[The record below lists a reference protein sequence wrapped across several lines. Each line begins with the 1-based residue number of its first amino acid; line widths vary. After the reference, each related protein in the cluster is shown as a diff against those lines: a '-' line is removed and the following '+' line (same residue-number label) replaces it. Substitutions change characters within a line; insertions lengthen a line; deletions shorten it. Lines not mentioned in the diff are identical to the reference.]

1 MHKYIKKFLLDC
13 SYINDYYNYLVDKT
27 KSLQYVGITNEWLID
42 NYYLIVE
49 YKKSIYDDRRGIS
62 KKLSKSNNI
71 YEIILN
77 IVKNNEY
84 NINYKTLVK
93 EINSYQRKQG
103 LYFSYKEISAIPEIL
118 LFIYISRLADIC
130 KESYKELI
138 ANEKVTD
145 IVDNLED
152 ASDINVFINK
162 DFDIINDSNYVFEIN
177 NQLKKVGVKT
187 NLLFKEYNLLLEK
200 NNISIREV
208 LSDEYQKRADTNLL
222 TANIFNNIKEFVEYD
237 IEDLYESI
245 NKCEKYLMDD
255 KIYHN
260 MTPEAKYLYRERITK
275 LAHKKRISELKYIEN
290 LLTDID
296 LSKEHIGFRL
306 FKNKSYKIRMVIYVI
321 AISIISF
328 LITYFI
334 SKYFINSKIIGF
346 LILIIPVSQVVIQL
360 INQIIGLFLK
370 TKPLPKMDYSK
381 RIPEES
387 ASMIVIPTIIS
398 DTKKIKEMF
407 DKLETFYIVNKSD
420 NLYFTLL
427 GDTKSSDKKKLSI
440 DDDIIRFG
448 VEYATK
454 LNKKYKKEIF
464 YFIYRKRVW
473 SESENSYLGYERKRG
488 ALLHFNRLL
497 LKKLTKS
504 EEEKYFSVHTF
515 QNFDKKIKYV
525 IPVDTDTELV
535 LNSLLNLIGCMAHP
549 LNRPI
554 LNKEKTKVISGYA
567 IMQPR
572 MNIDIESTNTSLYSQ
587 VFAGIGGF
595 DTYSILVPNIHEDL
609 FSEGSFAGKGI
620 YDLEVFDEVLYN
632 RFPDNLILSHDLLEG
647 NYLRCAYVSDIEF
660 IEDFPSKFLVD
671 TKRQHRWAR
680 GDTQIISYL
689 LPKTKNKT
697 GEKEKNPINLLGKFK
712 IFDNI
717 IRMFLYP
724 SLLLLI
730 ICTLFF
736 TKHKIWFLIFI
747 YLVISFPI
755 IVFLKNKLYVK
766 GNDRTTV
773 YYKNLTFGGRSLLIR
788 SLIVFS
794 TIPYYTYLY
803 MDAFIRALY
812 RMFVSHK
819 NLLNWTTAEDVEKN
833 SKFNLI
839 TYINNF
845 KFNIF
850 VGLII
855 LLVGIYYNNYYSIV
869 ISIIFILAPIYMYY
883 VSMDLNYTPDRLDD
897 NKNKNI
903 IGIARRTWTYFK
915 DNLTEEN
922 NYLIPD
928 NYQENRD
935 IKMDYRTSST
945 DISYSLTS
953 VICAYQLKFI
963 NLEETLFYLDKILNS
978 IDSLEKWNGHLYN
991 WYDIKTKEVL
1001 NPRFVSTI
1009 DSGNLVAAL
1018 IVVKEFLEENN
1029 NYNLVKLCDRLIKN
1043 TNFKKLYTKKDVFSI
1058 GYSEEEHS
1066 LSVYNYNKF
1075 ASESR
1080 LTSFVA
1086 ICKGDVS
1093 SKHWFCLDKSLTTY
1107 KNRKGLISWSGTS
1120 FEYFMPLLY
1129 MRNYKNTL
1137 LDESYDFAYF
1147 CEKDYIESVN
1157 KRLPWGISE
1166 SAYNELDNS
1175 ENYKYSSFSVPMLK
1189 AKEDKN
1195 RRIVISPYSSLM
1207 IMPLVP
1213 DDVYENIIKLKQLN
1227 MLSKYGFYE
1236 AYDYDTKSVVRAC
1249 FAHHQGMS
1257 LIGLTNYLKDNIIQK
1272 YFHNNVKVKTFDILL
1287 KEKVQVKADID
1298 MKIAS
1303 YKKYNYK
1310 KEVIHNDI
1318 RAFSYISDMPEVS
1331 ALSNKKYTLLMN
1343 DRGNSFSRY
1352 RTLQLNRY
1360 RKITEQDYGMF
1371 LYIKDIATNKVWSN
1385 TYAPMNKKPD
1395 KYEVVFA
1402 SDKIKYVRTDGL
1414 ITTKTEIIVTRDHN
1428 AEIRKYTFTNDSDDY
1443 KVLELTTYTEPIL
1456 SENPADIAHRVF
1468 NNMFLEIYYDDNTN
1482 SLIAIRKSR
1491 ETSSKTYMINKLLIE
1506 DPVDKYT
1513 YETDR
1518 FNFIGRGHTAT
1529 DPIALDEVLSN
1540 NFGTSLEPVMSIR
1553 NRIEIAPN
1561 SKKSVYFICG
1571 FGRSI
1576 EQVKDIVKT
1585 YSDTMSINKAFK
1597 ISNTM
1602 NIINTKNMN
1611 LTGSEM
1617 RTFNIMLNYL
1627 YQTTKIAV
1635 NEKRRE
1641 YLRCNALAQNGLWKF
1656 GVSGDRPIILVNI
1669 SDTLD
1674 LPFVYEILKA
1684 FEYFKNKSIFVDI
1697 IIVNNEKSEL
1707 KKIIKQQID
1716 NELYRIYSINSFRHT
1731 PGAVTVIDSNNIT
1744 EEEKS
1749 LLKIVPR
1756 LMFNVK
1762 NHRSLMDEVELLQKN
1777 NKINDYK
1784 LLELEDVIYNKSND
1798 KLKFDNSYGGFKS
1811 NGVEYVINNINTP
1824 TPWSN
1829 VISNGNFGTI
1839 ITNNGCGYTYCYNS
1853 LEFKITSWTNEM
1865 VVNDKSEGI
1874 KIDGKEFVP
1883 TKCTHGF
1890 GYSILE
1896 SETKCLKEK
1905 LTEFVAKDDNV
1916 KIYILKLSNKENI
1929 SKDLDISFFINPT
1942 LGNSEEKTARHI
1954 LTEFMGRDNYL
1965 KLRNV
1970 YSIDYSDVNVFMS
1983 SSEEIDTAT
1992 IDRILVKD
2000 INIKINL
2007 SAKEEKEI
2015 VFTLGCSKDED
2026 KNLLLVNKYNNLDN
2040 VKKELDLVKDY
2051 WNNKLSTI
2059 QVKTP
2064 DSSLDYMLN
2073 GWYLYQTMSS
2083 RINAKAGFYQVSG
2096 AFGYRDQLQDAMN
2109 ICSVNPEYTRCQILI
2124 NAKHQFIE
2132 GDVLHWWHEK
2142 NHFGLRSRYK
2152 DDYLWLVYATIYY
2165 LNVTNDKSILDEEV
2179 EFAVA
2184 DNLSEHES
2192 ERGVIF
2198 TYSSYKKTLFE
2209 HLLLSLKLS
2218 MSELGSHGLPLMGGG
2233 DWNDG
2238 MNKVGIKGK
2247 GESVW
2252 LGFFLYDIINNFI
2265 KILDDYYP
2273 DMEKKSYISFN
2284 EKLKDNLNE
2293 FAWDK
2298 DYYLRAYFDNGD
2310 KLGSYENEECKIDLI
2325 SQSFAI
2331 LSDVIKKERI
2341 SSVINSVE
2349 EHLVN
2354 KESKIIKLL
2363 DPPFEKS
2370 LNNPG
2375 YIMSYPKGIR
2385 ENGGQYT
2392 HATIW
2397 YIMAL
2402 IKTNHVDRAYKYYQM
2417 INPINRTLEKE
2428 DVLKY
2433 KVEPYVIAADIYSK
2447 KGYEGRGGWTWYT
2460 GSAGWF
2466 YRVGI
2471 EEILGIKK
2479 RGDYLILDPHVPKEW
2494 NNYEVNYQFGDSVY
2508 HIKVIIGNEAKLII
2522 DGKEEKSKNKIKL
2535 SHKKKSYD
2543 VEFYIKKH

>member
-1 MHKYIKKFLLDC
+1 M
-13 SYINDYYNYLVDKT
+13 
-27 KSLQYVGITNEWLID
+27 
-42 NYYLIVE
+42 
-49 YKKSIYDDRRGIS
+49 
-62 KKLSKSNNI
+62 
-71 YEIILN
+71 
-77 IVKNNEY
+77 
-84 NINYKTLVK
+84 
-93 EINSYQRKQG
+93 
-103 LYFSYKEISAIPEIL
+103 
-118 LFIYISRLADIC
+118 
-130 KESYKELI
+130 
-138 ANEKVTD
+138 
-145 IVDNLED
+145 
-152 ASDINVFINK
+152 
-162 DFDIINDSNYVFEIN
+162 
-177 NQLKKVGVKT
+177 
-187 NLLFKEYNLLLEK
+187 
-200 NNISIREV
+200 
-208 LSDEYQKRADTNLL
+208 SDEYQKRADTNLL

-260 MTPEAKYLYRERITK
+260 MTPEAKYLYREKITK

-306 FKNKSYKIRMVIYVI
+306 FKNKSYKTRMVIYVI

-497 LKKLTKS
+497 LKKLTRS

-935 IKMDYRTSST
+935 VKMDYRTSST

-1029 NYNLVKLCDRLIKN
+1029 NDNLVKLCDKLIKN

-1058 GYSEEEHS
+1058 GYLEEEHS

-1086 ICKGDVS
+1086 ICKGDIS

-1107 KNRKGLISWSGTS
+1107 KNRKGLISWSGTA

-1137 LDESYDFAYF
+1137 LSH
-1147 CEKDYIESVN
+1147 II
-1157 KRLPWGISE
+1157 P
-1166 SAYNELDNS
+1166 
-1175 ENYKYSSFSVPMLK
+1175 LK
-1189 AKEDKN
+1189 
-1195 RRIVISPYSSLM
+1195 
-1207 IMPLVP
+1207 
-1213 DDVYENIIKLKQLN
+1213 
-1227 MLSKYGFYE
+1227 
-1236 AYDYDTKSVVRAC
+1236 
-1249 FAHHQGMS
+1249 
-1257 LIGLTNYLKDNIIQK
+1257 
-1272 YFHNNVKVKTFDILL
+1272 
-1287 KEKVQVKADID
+1287 
-1298 MKIAS
+1298 
-1303 YKKYNYK
+1303 
-1310 KEVIHNDI
+1310 
-1318 RAFSYISDMPEVS
+1318 
-1331 ALSNKKYTLLMN
+1331 
-1343 DRGNSFSRY
+1343 
-1352 RTLQLNRY
+1352 
-1360 RKITEQDYGMF
+1360 
-1371 LYIKDIATNKVWSN
+1371 
-1385 TYAPMNKKPD
+1385 
-1395 KYEVVFA
+1395 
-1402 SDKIKYVRTDGL
+1402 
-1414 ITTKTEIIVTRDHN
+1414 
-1428 AEIRKYTFTNDSDDY
+1428 
-1443 KVLELTTYTEPIL
+1443 
-1456 SENPADIAHRVF
+1456 
-1468 NNMFLEIYYDDNTN
+1468 
-1482 SLIAIRKSR
+1482 
-1491 ETSSKTYMINKLLIE
+1491 
-1506 DPVDKYT
+1506 
-1513 YETDR
+1513 
-1518 FNFIGRGHTAT
+1518 
-1529 DPIALDEVLSN
+1529 
-1540 NFGTSLEPVMSIR
+1540 
-1553 NRIEIAPN
+1553 
-1561 SKKSVYFICG
+1561 
-1571 FGRSI
+1571 
-1576 EQVKDIVKT
+1576 
-1585 YSDTMSINKAFK
+1585 
-1597 ISNTM
+1597 
-1602 NIINTKNMN
+1602 
-1611 LTGSEM
+1611 
-1617 RTFNIMLNYL
+1617 
-1627 YQTTKIAV
+1627 
-1635 NEKRRE
+1635 
-1641 YLRCNALAQNGLWKF
+1641 
-1656 GVSGDRPIILVNI
+1656 
-1669 SDTLD
+1669 
-1674 LPFVYEILKA
+1674 
-1684 FEYFKNKSIFVDI
+1684 
-1697 IIVNNEKSEL
+1697 
-1707 KKIIKQQID
+1707 
-1716 NELYRIYSINSFRHT
+1716 
-1731 PGAVTVIDSNNIT
+1731 
-1744 EEEKS
+1744 
-1749 LLKIVPR
+1749 
-1756 LMFNVK
+1756 
-1762 NHRSLMDEVELLQKN
+1762 
-1777 NKINDYK
+1777 
-1784 LLELEDVIYNKSND
+1784 
-1798 KLKFDNSYGGFKS
+1798 
-1811 NGVEYVINNINTP
+1811 
-1824 TPWSN
+1824 
-1829 VISNGNFGTI
+1829 
-1839 ITNNGCGYTYCYNS
+1839 
-1853 LEFKITSWTNEM
+1853 
-1865 VVNDKSEGI
+1865 
-1874 KIDGKEFVP
+1874 
-1883 TKCTHGF
+1883 
-1890 GYSILE
+1890 
-1896 SETKCLKEK
+1896 
-1905 LTEFVAKDDNV
+1905 
-1916 KIYILKLSNKENI
+1916 
-1929 SKDLDISFFINPT
+1929 
-1942 LGNSEEKTARHI
+1942 
-1954 LTEFMGRDNYL
+1954 
-1965 KLRNV
+1965 
-1970 YSIDYSDVNVFMS
+1970 
-1983 SSEEIDTAT
+1983 
-1992 IDRILVKD
+1992 
-2000 INIKINL
+2000 
-2007 SAKEEKEI
+2007 
-2015 VFTLGCSKDED
+2015 
-2026 KNLLLVNKYNNLDN
+2026 
-2040 VKKELDLVKDY
+2040 
-2051 WNNKLSTI
+2051 
-2059 QVKTP
+2059 
-2064 DSSLDYMLN
+2064 
-2073 GWYLYQTMSS
+2073 
-2083 RINAKAGFYQVSG
+2083 
-2096 AFGYRDQLQDAMN
+2096 
-2109 ICSVNPEYTRCQILI
+2109 
-2124 NAKHQFIE
+2124 
-2132 GDVLHWWHEK
+2132 
-2142 NHFGLRSRYK
+2142 
-2152 DDYLWLVYATIYY
+2152 
-2165 LNVTNDKSILDEEV
+2165 
-2179 EFAVA
+2179 
-2184 DNLSEHES
+2184 
-2192 ERGVIF
+2192 
-2198 TYSSYKKTLFE
+2198 
-2209 HLLLSLKLS
+2209 
-2218 MSELGSHGLPLMGGG
+2218 
-2233 DWNDG
+2233 
-2238 MNKVGIKGK
+2238 
-2247 GESVW
+2247 
-2252 LGFFLYDIINNFI
+2252 
-2265 KILDDYYP
+2265 
-2273 DMEKKSYISFN
+2273 
-2284 EKLKDNLNE
+2284 
-2293 FAWDK
+2293 
-2298 DYYLRAYFDNGD
+2298 
-2310 KLGSYENEECKIDLI
+2310 
-2325 SQSFAI
+2325 
-2331 LSDVIKKERI
+2331 
-2341 SSVINSVE
+2341 
-2349 EHLVN
+2349 
-2354 KESKIIKLL
+2354 
-2363 DPPFEKS
+2363 
-2370 LNNPG
+2370 
-2375 YIMSYPKGIR
+2375 
-2385 ENGGQYT
+2385 
-2392 HATIW
+2392 
-2397 YIMAL
+2397 
-2402 IKTNHVDRAYKYYQM
+2402 
-2417 INPINRTLEKE
+2417 
-2428 DVLKY
+2428 
-2433 KVEPYVIAADIYSK
+2433 
-2447 KGYEGRGGWTWYT
+2447 
-2460 GSAGWF
+2460 
-2466 YRVGI
+2466 
-2471 EEILGIKK
+2471 
-2479 RGDYLILDPHVPKEW
+2479 
-2494 NNYEVNYQFGDSVY
+2494 
-2508 HIKVIIGNEAKLII
+2508 
-2522 DGKEEKSKNKIKL
+2522 
-2535 SHKKKSYD
+2535 
-2543 VEFYIKKH
+2543 